1 VRRVERSVE
10 VAAPPERVFAYLASI
25 DNLAEWQ
32 SGMRSVRQTSPGSV
46 GVGTTAFTVR
56 ELAGQRIEAPLR
68 ITAYDP
74 PRRLA
79 LTSEAHG
86 VRLEAELE
94 IAALEPGGSRVT
106 YRAEITASGFMRFM
120 EPMIASTAEADLAD
134 SLRRIRERLEEPDR
148 AADSREP

>member
-10 VAAPPERVFAYLASI
+10 VAAPPEGVFAYLASI

-32 SGMRSVRQTSPGSV
+32 SGMRSVRQTSPGPI
-46 GVGTTAFTVR
+46 GVGTTAFIVR

-68 ITAYDP
+68 VTAFDP

-86 VRLEAELE
+86 VRLDASLDIAER
-94 IAALEPGGSRVT
+94 EPGGSRLT

-120 EPMIASTAEADLAD
+120 EPMIASTAEADLAE
-134 SLRRIRERLEEPDR
+134 SLRRIRDR
-148 AADSREP
+148 FSQSAGETHSDT